1 MKQVL
6 SIILLLMLNVKIAA
20 QYQDNNNR
28 FNEEQNINNINS
40 FQQSEE
46 SEQESEQQT
55 DIPNEEPQ
63 KGIGNP
69 GEPAPINQYTLVLLG
84 FAIVG
89 IFLARKKINIQE
101 QN

>member
-46 SEQESEQQT
+46 SEQT

>member
-6 SIILLLMLNVKIAA
+6 SIILLLMLNIKIAA

-46 SEQESEQQT
+46 SEQESEQA

-89 IFLARKKINIQE
+89 ILLMRKKINIQE